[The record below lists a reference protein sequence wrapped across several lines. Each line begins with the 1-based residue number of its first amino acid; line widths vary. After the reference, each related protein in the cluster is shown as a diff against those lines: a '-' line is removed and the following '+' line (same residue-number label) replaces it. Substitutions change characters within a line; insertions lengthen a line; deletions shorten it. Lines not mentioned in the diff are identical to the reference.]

1 MGTSAFTDT
10 VTIPL
15 PTAIDG
21 WEDNMK
27 TWPKI
32 TYSSIFS
39 YFLNSVASDGE
50 AVNLKAPRLIS
61 IYTVTRL
68 VVFC

>member
-1 MGTSAFTDT
+1 
-10 VTIPL
+10 
-15 PTAIDG
+15 
-21 WEDNMK
+21 MK